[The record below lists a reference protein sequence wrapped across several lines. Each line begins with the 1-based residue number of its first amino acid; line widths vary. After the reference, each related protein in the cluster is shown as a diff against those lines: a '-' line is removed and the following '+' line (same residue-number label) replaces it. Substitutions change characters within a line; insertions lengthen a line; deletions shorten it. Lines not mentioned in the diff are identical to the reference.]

1 MTAPFSYWCG
11 AVAAVGSG
19 RFAGEGCAPTRCR
32 HLAVR
37 PEHHQDR
44 QRSRCACAYGL
55 VEGSACGTGPLV
67 LPALQGG
74 KFGTTAL
81 SSDQLAPIAQRRAQ
95 LGVLEGDCAAHSLRS
110 GFVTEAGR
118 QGVLLGEM
126 MAMTEHRSFSTVM
139 GCFHAARCYPVV
151 LLTSFS
157 VDDAVQ
163 KPEES

>member
-1 MTAPFSYWCG
+1 VGGLQVSDVRQLDADTWLYALSTTKTDTGGG
-11 AVAAVGSG
+11 AH
-19 RFAGEGCAPTRCR
+19 APTAW
-32 HLAVR
+32 LKAAPAVPGR
-37 PEHHQDR
+37 LFCQL
-44 QRSRCACAYGL
+44 YK
-55 VEGSACGTGPLV
+55 
-67 LPALQGG
+67 GG

-95 LGVLEGDCAAHSLRS
+95 LAVLEGDCAAHSLRS
-110 GFVTEAGR
+110 GFVTEAER